1 MTDFEMISDKNNRQ
15 NIEKCFEFGKNWRR
29 FLSCINKTRIVEAER
44 SIKMMLEVKNLD
56 GLSFLDIGSGSGL
69 FSLAARR
76 LGARVLSFDYDPDSV
91 KCTMELKRRYLQ
103 NDTGWTIEHGS
114 VLDEMYIRSL
124 GSFDIVYAW
133 GVLHHT
139 GNMKMALTN
148 VTLPVEKGGKL
159 WLAIYNDQGFRSR
172 FWRSIKQYY
181 CSGRAYK
188 IAVLLAF
195 FPYFFMRGFFVDLI
209 RLRNPI
215 QRYSLY
221 CKSRGMSPFRD
232 WIDWLGGY
240 PFEVAKPEEIFDFY
254 RKRIFQLLRLKTCGG
269 GLGNNEYVFVK
280 SQT

>member
-1 MTDFEMISDKNNRQ
+1 MISDKNNCK
-15 NIEKCFEFGKNWRR
+15 NIEKCFEFGKNWQR

-56 GLSFLDIGSGSGL
+56 GLSFLDVGSGSGL

-148 VTLPVEKGGKL
+148 VKLPVEKGGKL

-172 FWRSIKQYY
+172 FWRAIKKFY
-181 CSGRAYK
+181 CSGRTSK
-188 IAVLLAF
+188 MTILLAF
-195 FPYFFMRGFFVDLI
+195 FPYFFIRGFFADLI

-215 QRYSLY
+215 QRYSAY
-221 CKSRGMSPFRD
+221 SRSRGMSPFHD

-254 RKRIFQLLRLKTCGG
+254 KKRAFQLLRLKTCGG